1 MSENKA
7 PQRLGKAAVSL
18 GVSKDTIVEFLGKK
32 GISVDNNP
40 MAKIE
45 ADVFELLEIEFSSD
59 QKAKEKAA
67 QATKTRESRETITI
81 DSNKKK
87 KSDGVE
93 EEESEI
99 DLSQFKRKVEPA
111 KPKAEEP
118 KATPAPEPEP
128 EAPIVEVPEPVAGPT
143 ETPGGVRIELA
154 TPSDDDLPG
163 DVKIIGKIDLS
174 SIEKPKTKGKKKE
187 DPKPTSAAD
196 KAAADK
202 KGKKKEAPVKEH
214 QNAVAKTEAF
224 ILPQHEVQAPP
235 APAPAPPAPPVEKE
249 LIKVNAQK
257 LAGVKVMGKIELPTA
272 PEKKSTAPQNDPNKE
287 KRKRKR
293 VAKVDIGRQQEID
306 KRNRNRPAPGP
317 GAPGQG
323 SQGGHGGQNTGA
335 NPAQSKE
342 LNEQQIQNQIKE
354 TLARLGNQ
362 GKSKSSKFRRE
373 KRDQVARRAEEQAI
387 RDQAQSSVL
396 QLTEFVTVSELAN
409 MMNKQPV
416 EIISAC
422 MSLGIFASINQR
434 LDAETIHIIA
444 EEFGYQVEFV
454 SAEVTESAFEE
465 VDNPD
470 DLESRPPVVTV
481 MGHVD
486 HGKTSLLD
494 FIRNA
499 NVVAGE
505 AGGITQHIGAY
516 SVMLPASGKRIT
528 FLDTPGHEAFTAM
541 RARGAQ
547 VTDIA
552 IIVVAADDSVMP
564 QTKEAISHAQAA
576 GVPMIFAINKVDKDG
591 ANPERIRE
599 QLAGMNILVEEWGG
613 KYQSQEVAAKKGL
626 NIDKL
631 LEKVLLEAEILDR
644 KANPK
649 KRAVGTVIESSLDKG
664 RGYVATLLVEG
675 GTLRV
680 GDPILAGQYSGRV
693 KAMFN
698 ERGQKITEAGPATP
712 VSLLGFEGAPNAGD
726 KFNVFEDEKE
736 ARNIATKRQ
745 QLQREQ
751 SVRTKKHLTIEE
763 IGRRI
768 ALGDFKELNLIV
780 KGDVDGSVEALVDS
794 LQKLSTEK
802 IQVRIIHKGV
812 GQISESDVLLA
823 SASDAIIVGFQVR
836 PSSSARK
843 IAENEE
849 IQIKLYSVIYKAI
862 EEIKEAMEGMLSAK
876 IEEQITGTAEIR
888 DVFKITKVGT
898 VAGCFMLDG
907 KITRNNKIRLIRDGI
922 VIYSGLLGSLKRFK
936 DDVKEVAKGY
946 ECGLNIDKFN
956 DLQVGDQIEAF
967 EEVEVKQTL

>member
-87 KSDGVE
+87 KSDGSE
-93 EEESEI
+93 EEEPEI
-99 DLSQFKRKVEPA
+99 DLTQFKRKVEPA
-111 KPKAEEP
+111 KPKAEAP
-118 KATPAPEPEP
+118 KATPAPKPEP
-128 EAPIVEVPEPVAGPT
+128 EAPIEEVPEPVAGPT

-154 TPSDDDLPG
+154 TPGEDELPG

-187 DPKPTSAAD
+187 EPKATPAAG
-196 KAAADK
+196 KPAADK

-224 ILPQHEVQAPP
+224 ILPQHEAQAPP
-235 APAPAPPAPPVEKE
+235 APAAAPPAPPVEKE

-272 PEKKSTAPQNDPNKE
+272 PEKKSAAPQNDPNKE

-306 KRNRNRPAPGP
+306 KRNRNRPAQGP

-323 SQGGHGGQNTGA
+323 GQGGQNAGA

-409 MMNKQPV
+409 MMSKQPV

-470 DLESRPPVVTV
+470 DLVSRPPVVTV

-591 ANPERIRE
+591 ANPEKIRE

>member
-87 KSDGVE
+87 KSDGSE
-93 EEESEI
+93 EEEPEI
-99 DLSQFKRKVEPA
+99 DLTQFKRKVEPA
-111 KPKAEEP
+111 KPKAEAP
-118 KATPAPEPEP
+118 KATPAPKPEP
-128 EAPIVEVPEPVAGPT
+128 EAPIEEVPEPVATPT

-154 TPSDDDLPG
+154 TPSEDDLPG

-187 DPKPTSAAD
+187 EPKATPAAG
-196 KAAADK
+196 KPAADK

-224 ILPQHEVQAPP
+224 ILPQHEAQAPP
-235 APAPAPPAPPVEKE
+235 APAAAPPAPPVEKE

-272 PEKKSTAPQNDPNKE
+272 PEKKSAAPQNDPNKE

-306 KRNRNRPAPGP
+306 KRNRNRPAQGP

-323 SQGGHGGQNTGA
+323 GQGGQNAGA

-409 MMNKQPV
+409 MMSKQPV

-470 DLESRPPVVTV
+470 DLVSRPPVVTV

>member
-87 KSDGVE
+87 KSDGSE
-93 EEESEI
+93 EEEPEI
-99 DLSQFKRKVEPA
+99 DLTQFKRKVEPA
-111 KPKAEEP
+111 KPKAEAP
-118 KATPAPEPEP
+118 KATPAPKPEP
-128 EAPIVEVPEPVAGPT
+128 EAPIEEVPEPVASPT

-154 TPSDDDLPG
+154 TPSEDDLPG

-187 DPKPTSAAD
+187 EPKATPAAG
-196 KAAADK
+196 KPAADK

-224 ILPQHEVQAPP
+224 ILPQHEAQAPP
-235 APAPAPPAPPVEKE
+235 TPAAAPPAPPVEKE

-272 PEKKSTAPQNDPNKE
+272 PEKKSAAPQNDPNKE

-323 SQGGHGGQNTGA
+323 GQGGQNTGA

-470 DLESRPPVVTV
+470 DLVSRPPVVTV

>member
-7 PQRLGKAAVSL
+7 PSRLGKAAVTL

-32 GISVDNNP
+32 GITVENNP

-45 ADVFELLEIEFSSD
+45 PDVFELLEVEFSSD
-59 QKAKEKAA
+59 QKAKEKTAA
-67 QATKTRESRETITI
+67 QATKIRESRETITI
-81 DSNKKK
+81 DSTKKK
-87 KSDGVE
+87 KADGTDE
-93 EEESEI
+93 EEVEI
-99 DLSQFKRKVEPA
+99 DLSKFKRKVEPA
-111 KPKAEEP
+111 KAAKPVEEKP
-118 KATPAPEPEP
+118 EPQEEPEP
-128 EAPIVEVPEPVAGPT
+128 EVAPEPVAEPEPVVEPEPT
-143 ETPGGVRIELA
+143 PVAQEEPKPVEEDRPNE
-154 TPSDDDLPG
+154 
-163 DVKIIGKIDLS
+163 VKIVGKIDLS
-174 SIEKPKTKGKKKE
+174 ALEKPKARGKKKEEEKKEEKPKAKGKKKE
-187 DPKPTSAAD
+187 N
-196 KAAADK
+196 
-202 KGKKKEAPVKEH
+202 E
-214 QNAVAKTEAF
+214 
-224 ILPQHEVQAPP
+224 P
-235 APAPAPPAPPVEKE
+235 APAVEPAPVAEAPKEEEAPKAEEVKTPEAPAEKE
-249 LIKVNAQK
+249 LIRVNVQK
-257 LAGVKVMGKIELPTA
+257 LSGVKLMGKIDLPVS
-272 PEKKSTAPQNDPNKE
+272 PEKKKEEARQQQADANKE

-293 VAKVDIGRQQEID
+293 IAKVDINRQQEAD
-306 KRNRNRPAPGP
+306 KRAKPNQGGNNNRPGQQQRPGE
-317 GAPGQG
+317 QK
-323 SQGGHGGQNTGA
+323 T
-335 NPAQSKE
+335 E
-342 LNEQQIQNQIKE
+342 VNEQQIQNQIKE

-373 KRDQVARRAEEQAI
+373 KRDQVARRAEEQML
-387 RDQAQSSVL
+387 RDQEASYVL
-396 QLTEFVTVSELAN
+396 KLTEFVTVSELAT

-454 SAEVTESAFEE
+454 STEVTETVLGEE
-465 VDNPD
+465 D
-470 DLESRPPVVTV
+470 DASRMVSRPPVITI

-516 SVMLPASGKRIT
+516 NVTLPNGKKMT

-564 QTKEAISHAQAA
+564 QTREAISHAQAA
-576 GVPMIFAINKVDKDG
+576 GVPMIFAINKVDKPD

-599 QLAGMNILVEEWGG
+599 QLAQMNILVEEWGG
-613 KYQSQEVAAKKGL
+613 KFQSQEVAAKKGL

-631 LEKVLLEAEILDR
+631 LEKVLLEAELLEL
-644 KANPK
+644 KADPK

-664 RGYVATLLVEG
+664 RGYVATVLVEG
-675 GTLRV
+675 GTLRI

-693 KAMFN
+693 RAMFN
-698 ERGQKITEAGPATP
+698 ERGMKITEAGPSMP

-726 KFNVFEDEKE
+726 RFYVVEDERE

-768 ALGDFKELNLIV
+768 ALGDFKQLNLIV

-802 IQVRIIHKGV
+802 IQVSIIHKGV
-812 GQISESDVLLA
+812 GQISEGDVLLA

-836 PSSSARK
+836 PSQGARK
-843 IAENEE
+843 IAESEE
-849 IQIKLYSVIYKAI
+849 IQIKLYSIIYKAI

-876 IEEQITGTAEIR
+876 IEEQVVGTAEIR
-888 DVFKITKVGT
+888 EVFKITKVGT
-898 VAGCFMLDG
+898 IAGCFILDG
-907 KITRNNKIRLIRDGI
+907 KLTRHNKVRVIRDGI
-922 VIYSGLLGSLKRFK
+922 VIYTGDLGSLKRFK
-936 DDVKEVAKGY
+936 DDVKEVTKGY
-946 ECGLNIDKFN
+946 ECGLNVEKFN
-956 DLQVGDQIEAF
+956 DIKVGDLIEAF

>member
-1 MSENKA
+1 
-7 PQRLGKAAVSL
+7 
-18 GVSKDTIVEFLGKK
+18 
-32 GISVDNNP
+32 
-40 MAKIE
+40 
-45 ADVFELLEIEFSSD
+45 
-59 QKAKEKAA
+59 
-67 QATKTRESRETITI
+67 
-81 DSNKKK
+81 
-87 KSDGVE
+87 
-93 EEESEI
+93 
-99 DLSQFKRKVEPA
+99 
-111 KPKAEEP
+111 
-118 KATPAPEPEP
+118 
-128 EAPIVEVPEPVAGPT
+128 
-143 ETPGGVRIELA
+143 
-154 TPSDDDLPG
+154 
-163 DVKIIGKIDLS
+163 
-174 SIEKPKTKGKKKE
+174 
-187 DPKPTSAAD
+187 
-196 KAAADK
+196 
-202 KGKKKEAPVKEH
+202 
-214 QNAVAKTEAF
+214 
-224 ILPQHEVQAPP
+224 
-235 APAPAPPAPPVEKE
+235 
-249 LIKVNAQK
+249 
-257 LAGVKVMGKIELPTA
+257 
-272 PEKKSTAPQNDPNKE
+272 
-287 KRKRKR
+287 
-293 VAKVDIGRQQEID
+293 
-306 KRNRNRPAPGP
+306 
-317 GAPGQG
+317 
-323 SQGGHGGQNTGA
+323 
-335 NPAQSKE
+335 
-342 LNEQQIQNQIKE
+342 
-354 TLARLGNQ
+354 
-362 GKSKSSKFRRE
+362 
-373 KRDQVARRAEEQAI
+373 
-387 RDQAQSSVL
+387 
-396 QLTEFVTVSELAN
+396 
-409 MMNKQPV
+409 
-416 EIISAC
+416 
-422 MSLGIFASINQR
+422 
-434 LDAETIHIIA
+434 
-444 EEFGYQVEFV
+444 
-454 SAEVTESAFEE
+454 
-465 VDNPD
+465 
-470 DLESRPPVVTV
+470 

-516 SVMLPASGKRIT
+516 SVMLPSSGKRIT

-591 ANPERIRE
+591 ANPEKIRE
-599 QLAGMNILVEEWGG
+599 QLASMNILVEEWGG

-631 LEKVLLEAEILDR
+631 LEKVLLEAELLDR